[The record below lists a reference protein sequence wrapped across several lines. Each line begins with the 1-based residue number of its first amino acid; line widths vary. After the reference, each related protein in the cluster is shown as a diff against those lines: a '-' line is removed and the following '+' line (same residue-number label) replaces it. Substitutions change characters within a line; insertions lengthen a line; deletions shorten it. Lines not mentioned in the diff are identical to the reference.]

1 MNYFGIT
8 LGVCVYLVIAVW
20 HFLVI
25 KGEYYLGKTVCTV
38 LFVVLAVLCIV
49 LSLLVRSPFLSA
61 VIAIFGFSALWG
73 IREVFQ
79 QERRVQRGWFPK
91 RDKKS

>member
-8 LGVCVYLVIAVW
+8 LGVCVYLVIAIW
-20 HFLVI
+20 HFFVI
-25 KGEYYLGKTVCTV
+25 KGEYYVGKTACTV
-38 LFVVLAVLCIV
+38 VFAVLAVLCIA
-49 LSLLVRSPFLSA
+49 LSLLIKSHFLSA
-61 VIAIFGFSALWG
+61 IIAIFGFSSLWG

-91 RDKKS
+91 RKKKP

>member
-8 LGVCVYLVIAVW
+8 LGVCVYLGIAIW
-20 HFLVI
+20 HFFVI
-25 KGEYYLGKTVCTV
+25 KGEYYLGKRICTA
-38 LFVVLAVLCIV
+38 LFAVTAVLCTG
-49 LSLLVRSPFLSA
+49 LSLFVSGPFLRA
-61 VIAIFGFSALWG
+61 ILAIFGFSSLWG